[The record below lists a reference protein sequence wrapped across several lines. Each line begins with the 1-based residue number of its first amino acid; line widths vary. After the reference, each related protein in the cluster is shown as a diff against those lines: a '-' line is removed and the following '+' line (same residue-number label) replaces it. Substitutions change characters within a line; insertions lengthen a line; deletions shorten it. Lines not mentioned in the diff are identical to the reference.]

1 MNGNEFRKKL
11 KGGNKVFGTLITCTS
26 PQWLEVVESTGL
38 DFVFIDTEHIAI
50 DRTTLSWMCHAYKSL
65 DIATIVRIPM
75 PDPYHACMALD
86 GGADAIVAPY
96 IEDVEEIK
104 RLAGAVKYRPLKGKK
119 LKDFL
124 DGKIQLKQSLLQY
137 LNKTNQG
144 KSLIANIESIPA
156 MNNLDQ
162 LLKVPGLDAVL
173 IGPHDLSCS
182 MEIPEAYFD
191 DSFKN
196 NVNQIIE
203 KVRSHDISIGIH
215 VFYGGIQDEVDWVKR
230 GANLVMHSSDINL
243 FHRMM
248 AKEMDYLKQETGVSP
263 GSDRGE
269 IAI

>member
-1 MNGNEFRKKL
+1 MNGSEFRRNL
-11 KGGNKVFGTLITCTS
+11 KEGKKVFGTLITCPS

-50 DRTTLSWMCHAYKSL
+50 DRTTLSWMCQAYKGL
-65 DIATIVRIPM
+65 GVATLVRIPM
-75 PDPYHACMALD
+75 PDPYHACMVLD

-104 RLAGAVKYRPLKGKK
+104 KLTGAVKYRPLKGKK
-119 LKDFL
+119 LKDFM
-124 DGKIQLKQSLLQY
+124 DGKIQLGQSLLDY
-137 LNKTNQG
+137 LNKANQG

-182 MEIPEAYFD
+182 MEMPEEYD
-191 DSFKN
+191 DHHFKS
-196 NVNQIIE
+196 NVDQIIE
-203 KVRSHDISIGIH
+203 KARNNDISIGIH
-215 VFYGGIQDEVDWVKR
+215 VFYGGIQDEVDWVKK
-230 GANLVMHSSDINL
+230 GANLVLHSSDINI

-248 AKEMDYLKQETGVSP
+248 AKEMDYLKEKTGVSTD
-263 GSDRGE
+263 SDTGE